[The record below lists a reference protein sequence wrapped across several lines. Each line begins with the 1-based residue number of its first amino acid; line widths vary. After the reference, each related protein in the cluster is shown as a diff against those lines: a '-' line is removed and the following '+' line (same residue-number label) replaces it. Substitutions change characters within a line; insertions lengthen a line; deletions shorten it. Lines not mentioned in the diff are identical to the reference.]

1 MISVIVPIYNVE
13 RYLKPCIESILAS
26 TYQDFE
32 LILVDD
38 GSTDSSG
45 KICDRY
51 AERDERI
58 RAIHK
63 NNGGISDARNVG
75 LKTAIGDYLC
85 FVDGDDVIHPN
96 MLQVLFDAIT
106 GGDYDFSMVLGVM
119 VDEGAYRSFMED
131 RSLGLTAPQRV
142 SSQREMFMGLMGP
155 SRNNF
160 QYMVVWNKM
169 YKLSLIGDLLF
180 RRTGSED
187 MEWNTRVFLRMKKAI
202 VIDAPMYYYVQHSAS
217 ITHQGMNHNAID
229 RINSYL
235 IALESIPVTMPAER
249 SMCLEK
255 LYKALLHTRLN
266 ACHTKYKEDAKKL
279 VESTYKATIQE
290 YGRSKISWPKKY
302 SLLLFY
308 HVPWFY
314 SLFMQAAE
322 MKAKL
327 MER

>member
-1 MISVIVPIYNVE
+1 
-13 RYLKPCIESILAS
+13 
-26 TYQDFE
+26 
-32 LILVDD
+32 
-38 GSTDSSG
+38 
-45 KICDRY
+45 
-51 AERDERI
+51 
-58 RAIHK
+58 
-63 NNGGISDARNVG
+63 
-75 LKTAIGDYLC
+75 
-85 FVDGDDVIHPN
+85 
-96 MLQVLFDAIT
+96 
-106 GGDYDFSMVLGVM
+106 
-119 VDEGAYRSFMED
+119 
-131 RSLGLTAPQRV
+131 
-142 SSQREMFMGLMGP
+142 MFMGLMGP

-180 RRTGSED
+180 HRTASED

-235 IALESIPVTMPAER
+235 MALESIPVTMPAER

-255 LYKALLHTRLN
+255 LYKVLLHTRLN
-266 ACHTKYKEDAKKL
+266 ACHSKYKEDAAKL

-327 MER
+327 MEH